1 MIANCTGKRSR
12 IKAVFFCLKV
22 LFLFMGIGKLIAQ
35 KINIEPS
42 NYAEK
47 VNTQIGYK
55 GKGFGVNEL
64 YLEAGFTFPGAMYP
78 FGMVQ
83 FTPTFFDEGKGFV
96 VNQLSGAGCRHM
108 GNFPTLPL
116 TGELKVSP
124 DNMMNLPVTFNIQKA
139 VAGYFNVKLGNGIN
153 CELSA
158 TKRTGIVKYT
168 YPSSESLATVIIGS
182 GINATSIKDAGIK
195 ITSSHTCE
203 GYADGG
209 DFCGIKTNYK
219 VYFVAEFDNS
229 AVAFG
234 TWKHNQLNKNLRS
247 ATGDNSGAYFTFD
260 VSQQKNIQ
268 YKFAISYVSIENA
281 RQNLQSENS
290 SWNFGVVKKEAQ
302 QAWNNYLGKIKVTG
316 GSNDLTTQFYTHLYH
331 VFAHPS
337 LFSDVNGDY
346 IGADNKV
353 HVTKR
358 NCYTA
363 FSNWDT
369 YRTQIQLISLLA
381 PEETSDM
388 ITSLIYFASQ
398 SGEGLPRWVLA
409 NIETGIMQ
417 GDPSAILIANAYA
430 FGARKFDI
438 RKALS
443 IMRKGAEIPGTG
455 SQGIETRPYLESYL
469 KHGYINASMQLE
481 YTSSDFA
488 IGKFALKALK
498 DSSLYSRY
506 LHRAQ
511 SWKNLYNPSTTWM
524 QSRNEDGSWK
534 NQEVDWR
541 EASYKNY
548 FWMVP
553 YNLKGLI
560 DTIGGKQ
567 VAETR
572 LDSFFMKLNA
582 DYSQQWFASGNE
594 PDFQVPW
601 VYNWAGAPYKTQS
614 LIKRIIKEQYKNKD
628 NGLPGND
635 DLGAMGAWYVFAN
648 IGLYP
653 MIPGEG
659 GFTINSPSFSSVKIY
674 LPRGKIINISGG
686 SEKLPYITSLRVNG
700 KVWNK
705 TWIPLSQLENGG
717 SIQFSLS
724 ALPEKKWGI
733 NQEPPSFNR

>member
-1 MIANCTGKRSR
+1 M
-12 IKAVFFCLKV
+12 
-22 LFLFMGIGKLIAQ
+22 GKLIAQ
-35 KINIEPS
+35 KPDNRS
-42 NYAEK
+42 TNYAEK
-47 VNTQIGYK
+47 VNTVIGFK

-116 TGELKVSP
+116 TGELQTSP
-124 DNMMNLPVTFNIQKA
+124 DNMMKLPVTFNIQKA
-139 VAGYFNVKLGNGIN
+139 VAGYFKVRLGNGIN

-158 TKRTGIVKYT
+158 TKRTGMVKYT
-168 YPSSESLATVIIGS
+168 YPSSENQATIIIGS
-182 GINATSIKDAGIK
+182 GINATSIKDASIK
-195 ITSSHTCE
+195 ITGNNTCE

-219 VYFVAEFDNS
+219 VYFVAAFDTKVTFS
-229 AVAFG
+229 G
-234 TWKHNQLNKNLRS
+234 TWEHNQLNKNAKS
-247 ATGDNSGAYFTFD
+247 AAGDNSGAYFTFD

-268 YKFAISYVSIENA
+268 YKFAISYVSLENA
-281 RQNLQSENS
+281 RQNLISENND
-290 SWNFGVVKKEAQ
+290 WNFNVVKENAQ
-302 QAWNNYLGKIKVTG
+302 QAWNKYLGKIEVSG
-316 GSNDLTTQFYTHLYH
+316 GSKELTTQFYTNLYH
-331 VFAHPS
+331 AFAHPS
-337 LFSDVNGDY
+337 LFSDVNGEY
-346 IGADNKV
+346 IGADNTI
-353 HVTKR
+353 HTTKKDY
-358 NCYTA
+358 YTA

-381 PEETSDM
+381 PEETSNM
-388 ITSLIYFASQ
+388 ITSLLEFASQ
-398 SGEGLPRWVLA
+398 SGGGLPRWVLA

-417 GDPSAILIANAYA
+417 GDPTSILISNAYA
-430 FGARKFDI
+430 FGARKFDT

-443 IMRKGAEIPGTG
+443 IMRRGAEIPGTV
-455 SQGIETRPYLESYL
+455 SQGLETRPYLNSYL
-469 KHGYINASMQLE
+469 KKGYMNASMQLE
-481 YTSSDFA
+481 YTSADFA
-488 IGKFALKALK
+488 IGKFALQVFK
-498 DSSLYSRY
+498 DTSLYSKY

-511 SWKNLYNPSTTWM
+511 SWKNLYNPATAWM

-534 NQEVDWR
+534 NQEEDWR

-614 LIKRIIKEQYKNKD
+614 LIKRIIKEQYRNKD

-653 MIPGEG
+653 MIPGVG
-659 GFTINSPSFSSVKIY
+659 GFTINSPSFSTVKIH
-674 LPRGKIINISGG
+674 LPSGKVINISGG
-686 SEKLPYITSLRVNG
+686 SQLLPYITSLKVNG
-700 KVWNK
+700 KVWNNS
-705 TWIPLSQLENGG
+705 WIPLKELEKGG

-724 ALPEKKWGI
+724 ALPAKQWGT
-733 NQEPPSFNR
+733 NLEPPFFNK